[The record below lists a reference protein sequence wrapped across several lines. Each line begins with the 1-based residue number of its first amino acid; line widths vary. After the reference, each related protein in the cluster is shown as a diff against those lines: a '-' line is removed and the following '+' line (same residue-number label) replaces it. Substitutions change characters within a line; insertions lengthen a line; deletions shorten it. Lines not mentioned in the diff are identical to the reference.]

1 MPIKSIASLLLF
13 AAMHT
18 GAQASV
24 ITVTVSGIIAT
35 EAIDKSA
42 MFGPIGADLNGLDF
56 TARVSYDRPAR
67 TDFSNLDMDKY
78 DADVNGAV
86 PVDFAITINN
96 RTLTRQFVPIQ
107 MHHMVADSRNSF
119 ADWMWLDVYTGNV
132 ENGVAFAFH
141 IYNFQNTFIP
151 PRPRLETPISYQVV
165 DADGPYGSVWLRP
178 GSRSFGNLE
187 FNAEFTHVEVTSDF
201 VDVPEPAGALLLL
214 TAMGAAGI
222 ARRRTGWPSKQKRLT
237 GQSE

>member
-1 MPIKSIASLLLF
+1 MLIKSLASVVLF

-18 GAQASV
+18 CAQASV
-24 ITVTVSGIIAT
+24 ITVTVAGIIAT

-42 MFGPIGADLNGLDF
+42 MFGPIGADLNGKTF
-56 TARVSYDRPAR
+56 TASVRYDRPAR
-67 TDFSNLDMDKY
+67 TDFSNPDMDTY

-96 RTLTRQFVPIQ
+96 RTLTRQFLPIQ
-107 MHHMVADSRNSF
+107 MHHMVADSHGSF

-141 IYNFQNTFIP
+141 IYNFNNSFIP

-178 GSRSFGNLE
+178 GRRSFGNLE

-201 VDVPEPAGALLLL
+201 VDVPEPASILLLL
-214 TAMGAAGI
+214 GALGAAGVSM
-222 ARRRTGWPSKQKRLT
+222 RRKC
-237 GQSE
+237 